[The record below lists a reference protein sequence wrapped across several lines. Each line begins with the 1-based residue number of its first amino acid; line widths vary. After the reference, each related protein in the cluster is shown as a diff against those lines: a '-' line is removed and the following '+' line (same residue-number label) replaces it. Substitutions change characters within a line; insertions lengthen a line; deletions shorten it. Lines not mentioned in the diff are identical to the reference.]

1 VIWVKLRTFEMER
14 WQSTWEN
21 QVEYN
26 LAESGVHPLQTSEL
40 LEGQQAELLNRSWGY
55 IQTNGS
61 VEPRKTIAAQY
72 ANATSDNIL
81 VTNGSAEAIFLTM
94 WSFLERGAEIV
105 IMLPNYM
112 QIWGLAK
119 TFGANVK
126 TFRLH
131 THEDEWV
138 PDLRALRKAVSKRT
152 RLIAVCNPNNPTGAI
167 LREEAMDEICD
178 IAKKT
183 GAWVLS
189 DEVYQGAELIGK
201 TTLSF
206 WGKYGKVIVT
216 NGLSKA
222 YGLAGL
228 RIGWLATTKDL
239 TNKLWS
245 YHDYTTI
252 AQSALSDYMAR
263 RALEPD
269 TRRKILSRTR
279 GILQTNLPII
289 KEWLDRHKDNFS
301 FVPPLAGAIAYIKYN
316 LKINSTHL
324 AERLVKEKS
333 TLIVPGDQFGMDGYL
348 RIGYGSQSDYLI
360 AGLTRIDELVQQ
372 LKPKR

>member
-1 VIWVKLRTFEMER
+1 
-14 WQSTWEN
+14 
-21 QVEYN
+21 
-26 LAESGVHPLQTSEL
+26 
-40 LEGQQAELLNRSWGY
+40 
-55 IQTNGS
+55 
-61 VEPRKTIAAQY
+61 
-72 ANATSDNIL
+72 
-81 VTNGSAEAIFLTM
+81 M

-105 IMLPNYM
+105 VMLPNYM

-119 TFGANVK
+119 TFGAKVK
-126 TFRLH
+126 PFRLH
-131 THEDEWV
+131 THNDEWV

-167 LREEAMDEICD
+167 LREEETDEICEV
-178 IAKKT
+178 AKKT
-183 GAWVLS
+183 GAWILS
-189 DEVYQGAELIGK
+189 DEVYQGAELDGK
-201 TTLSF
+201 TTPSF

-269 TRRKILSRTR
+269 MRRKILSRTR

-289 KEWLDRHKDNFS
+289 KEWLGRHKDNFS

-360 AGLTRIDELVQQ
+360 AGLTRIDELIQQ
-372 LKPKR
+372 LRPKR